1 MNTDYRYQL
10 ESKRLTGHQ
19 PRLLRAPASPEGT
32 SCPACSELLPRLKA
46 HPAPPAPCGRPG
58 KCFRTGRE
66 EGHDRRAR
74 QDVLRADVHL
84 EVPVGSAGAGTLRA
98 FGPNEK

>member
-32 SCPACSELLPRLKA
+32 SCPASSV
-46 HPAPPAPCGRPG
+46 
-58 KCFRTGRE
+58 RTGRE
-66 EGHDRRAR
+66 
-74 QDVLRADVHL
+74 
-84 EVPVGSAGAGTLRA
+84 VPSDGQGRGRGKCTTGSVPLC
-98 FGPNEK
+98 KI

>member
-32 SCPACSELLPRLKA
+32 SRPVCSELLPRLKA

-58 KCFRTGRE
+58 KCLRTGQE
-66 EGHDRRAR
+66 EAG
-74 QDVLRADVHL
+74 
-84 EVPVGSAGAGTLRA
+84 ESAQQGRFRCAKFNR
-98 FGPNEK
+98 N

>member
-32 SCPACSELLPRLKA
+32 SCPACSVRTAREVLSDGE
-46 HPAPPAPCGRPG
+46 GR
-58 KCFRTGRE
+58 R
-66 EGHDRRAR
+66 
-74 QDVLRADVHL
+74 
-84 EVPVGSAGAGTLRA
+84 S
-98 FGPNEK
+98 